1 MAVIFKKISIQYYQ
15 KINFRKKRD
24 FYIYININNVFDK
37 IKYLRLKMILYYI
50 INLLNL
56 LFLTNIMKIT

>member
-15 KINFRKKRD
+15 KINFWKKRD